1 MTRPILDDFLNDE
14 FFKNELTLITR
25 KTTYLE
31 GRAVTGIDE
40 SQIIEAIIQPATTK
54 ELINMGKGEYV
65 DKINYTVHTAFEI
78 SQGENNFI
86 TFKGDT
92 FKLIA
97 KMPWQ
102 DYGYNRYII
111 SLFQDGALNN
121 QPLEK

>member
-54 ELINMGKGEYV
+54 ELINMGKV
-65 DKINYTVHTAFEI
+65 NM
-78 SQGENNFI
+78 
-86 TFKGDT
+86 
-92 FKLIA
+92 LI
-97 KMPWQ
+97 K
-102 DYGYNRYII
+102 
-111 SLFQDGALNN
+111 
-121 QPLEK
+121 